1 MTVQALP
8 FPFAKLETLSAGD
21 VAAAA
26 RLRRVGK
33 SYARLE
39 DIAGVLGE
47 LLGERVEIR
56 LRSSRP
62 ASEPRSAIDSIG
74 VMLSP
79 SDINE
84 VSRRILIEV
93 EGALAAAVVAR
104 AIRHRAGPMTD
115 PTRTPKPELAGAI
128 AAVILTALRR
138 THADAPLGVVAAGL
152 ASAIGFDF
160 ARGKVDVTTATLSV
174 VLGAETFEA
183 RVSVPND
190 ATAAFAVPLSR
201 HDMLAALGAAP
212 LSLPLVVAT
221 VLASR
226 SDAAELA
233 RGDAF
238 VLPQGTL
245 LVSETGALSGQVAL
259 VAPAAEQGLRATLAA
274 DGRLVIGG
282 LLESHPWDEVPMPA
296 NANSPAIEVLAD
308 VPVVVRVELG
318 AVQMSARD
326 WGALAPGDVVT
337 LGRKLGDPAL
347 LRIGGVEVARGELVV
362 VDGDYAV
369 RILART
375 ETAQ

>member
-1 MTVQALP
+1 
-8 FPFAKLETLSAGD
+8 
-21 VAAAA
+21 
-26 RLRRVGK
+26 
-33 SYARLE
+33 
-39 DIAGVLGE
+39 
-47 LLGERVEIR
+47 
-56 LRSSRP
+56 
-62 ASEPRSAIDSIG
+62 
-74 VMLSP
+74 
-79 SDINE
+79 
-84 VSRRILIEV
+84 
-93 EGALAAAVVAR
+93 
-104 AIRHRAGPMTD
+104 
-115 PTRTPKPELAGAI
+115 
-128 AAVILTALRR
+128 
-138 THADAPLGVVAAGL
+138 
-152 ASAIGFDF
+152 
-160 ARGKVDVTTATLSV
+160 
-174 VLGAETFEA
+174 
-183 RVSVPND
+183 
-190 ATAAFAVPLSR
+190 
-201 HDMLAALGAAP
+201 MLAALGAAP